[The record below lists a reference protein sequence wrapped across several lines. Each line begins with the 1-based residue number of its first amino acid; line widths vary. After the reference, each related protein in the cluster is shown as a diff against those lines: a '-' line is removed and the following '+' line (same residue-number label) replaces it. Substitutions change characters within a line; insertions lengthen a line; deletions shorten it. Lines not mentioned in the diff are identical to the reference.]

1 MVGMVLSLR
10 TRPMTGVPAS
20 TAASGRLRFAAG
32 SFETDSEIAAPLLFN
47 VGFQTAPEL
56 KQLLTEC
63 EWKQGGTED
72 GELGET
78 TVLQANTDA
87 EAMAS
92 FLPSAANA
100 TDS

>member
-1 MVGMVLSLR
+1 MVLNLR
-10 TRPMTGVPAS
+10 ARRITGFPAP

-47 VGFQTAPEL
+47 VGIQTAPEL

-72 GELGET
+72 GELDET
-78 TVLQANTDA
+78 TVSQANTGA

-100 TDS
+100 TDSYKG

>member
-10 TRPMTGVPAS
+10 TRRMTGVPAS

-32 SFETDSEIAAPLLFN
+32 SFETDSEMAAPRLFN
-47 VGFQTAPEL
+47 VGFQTAPER

-78 TVLQANTDA
+78 AVPQGNTDA